1 MDAFHL
7 VTIEDLSDADLAEV
21 FTVAKDLKARSLAGE
36 QVSSLHRK
44 SLGMIFEKPSL
55 RTRVSFEIGMN
66 QLGGRALYISPEEIG
81 LGKREAVKDV
91 ARVLSG
97 YVDGIMAR
105 TYQHKTILTLAEH
118 SRVPVINGLS
128 DYSHPCQA
136 LADVLTAM
144 EEFGDLRGRT
154 LAFIGDGNNVA
165 RSLSVLCGRLGMAF
179 RLSAPQGYELAEEF
193 LATARRAAPALKY
206 DLVRDPRDAVR
217 GADVVYTD
225 TWVSMGQE
233 TQKAERL
240 ELFAAYSITAEA
252 MSFAR
257 PDAIVLHCLPAYRG
271 FEIAADVIDGPQSV
285 VWDEAE
291 NRLHAQKALLV
302 WLLSKAK
309 IEASVEQEE
318 VSGL

>member
-7 VTIEDLSDADLAEV
+7 VTIEDLSDADLAEL
-21 FTVAKDLKARSLAGE
+21 FAVAKDLKARWAAGE

-66 QLGGRALYISPEEIG
+66 QLGGRSLYISPEEIG
-81 LGKREAVKDV
+81 LGKREAVQDV

-105 TYQHKTILTLAEH
+105 TFHHKTIVTLAEH

-144 EEFGDLRGRT
+144 EEFGDVRGRT

-165 RSLSVLCGRLGMAF
+165 RSLVVLCGRLGMAF
-179 RLSAPQGYELAEEF
+179 RLAAPEGYELDEKF
-193 LATARRAAPALKY
+193 LAVARKTVPGLKY
-206 DLVRDPRDAVR
+206 ELTRDPLDAAR

-233 TQKAERL
+233 SEKATRMKV
-240 ELFAAYSITAEA
+240 FANYQVSAKLMAVA
-252 MSFAR
+252 AK
-257 PDAIVLHCLPAYRG
+257 DAIVMHCLPAYRG
-271 FEIAADVIDGPQSV
+271 LEITDDVIDGPQSRV
-285 VWDEAE
+285 FQEAE
-291 NRLHAQKALLV
+291 NRMHAQKAVLHLL
-302 WLLSKAK
+302 LQKPRKS
-309 IEASVEQEE
+309 
-318 VSGL
+318 